1 MNQYTKYI
9 LKRIFYMIVT
19 LFLIATITFFLMKL
33 LPGSPYANEENLTD
47 AQLQIM
53 NAKYGLDKPV
63 WMQYFI
69 YLGGLVRLDLGMS
82 FQYNS
87 TVLNFLNLLS
97 SRVGPSFQIGLQA
110 LIFGMGMGTLLGL
123 VAAMKQNTI
132 VDTGATFFA
141 IIGRSVPS
149 FVFAVVLQLVFGV
162 IFPILPIA
170 LWNQGFIS
178 SILPTLALS
187 ISPVADSARFIRTE
201 MVEVLQSDY
210 MELARAKG
218 LSRMEVV
225 MKHGVRN
232 ALIPL
237 VTIAGPM
244 LVGLMTGSMVIE
256 NIFAIPGIGE
266 QFVKSILTNDY
277 PTIMGV
283 TMMYSFLLVVTI
295 LIVDLLYGF
304 IDPRIRLTQG
314 GEAS

>member
-63 WMQYFI
+63 WMQYLI

-87 TVLNFLNLLS
+87 TVLNLLS

-132 VDTGATFFA
+132 VDTEATFFA